1 MRFGEWRSRYLNA
14 GPQHKN
20 RHVGHEK
27 NSASNV
33 CFQSLKIRVD
43 YQAVIYPLWEKKKYK
58 AHILKYVPC
67 ILKYLRHIFCFL
79 WAGSRNDRQKR
90 LFFRSTYFYKGTST
104 GKGCLVRSF
113 PMLCDW
119 WKTGVRF
126 SFKKLAA
133 HSFSYWLTDDIDLLL
148 CLCLMWNSLIYSCIS
163 LFCALWYWI
172 LHLTFL

>member
-1 MRFGEWRSRYLNA
+1 MKTEHKKTTVLEQKKWKLIFTTLHPHRRKEKIQGTYFKICALYFKISQTYFLLPVGRLKEW
-14 GPQHKN
+14 QT
-20 RHVGHEK
+20 
-27 NSASNV
+27 
-33 CFQSLKIRVD
+33 
-43 YQAVIYPLWEKKKYK
+43 KK
-58 AHILKYVPC
+58 A
-67 ILKYLRHIFCFL
+67 
-79 WAGSRNDRQKR
+79 
-90 LFFRSTYFYKGTST
+90 FFRSTYFYKGTST

-126 SFKKLAA
+126 SLKKFAA
-133 HSFSYWLTDDIDLLL
+133 HSFLYWLIDDIDLLL